1 MEEIDGDAPAQQ
13 KQLRERQRPP
23 DIFTNACLGISVST
37 GSYSLNQDRPIRR
50 VMTVTRV
57 TRQER
62 RERSAMTVGNA
73 SLSLL
78 FIGWVNYI
86 IAQPVR

>member
-23 DIFTNACLGISVST
+23 DIFTNAFLGIFVST

-62 RERSAMTVGNA
+62 RERSAMIVGNV

-78 FIGWVNYI
+78 F
-86 IAQPVR
+86 